1 MINLNKLFT
10 KVKNCSNNPIT
21 DVNYSKKN
29 IYFLKFLKSQGFIS
43 SFKKI
48 GKNGLRVTF
57 KLDIFGNSS
66 LSFFRVLYGNK
77 KLRPLSSLNRDY
89 FYSNFNSFFSR
100 SQLKTF
106 KGKKTPK
113 RKDLDNVLLI
123 LK

>member
-1 MINLNKLFT
+1 MLKQPYYWCELF
-10 KVKNCSNNPIT
+10 
-21 DVNYSKKN
+21 KKKYLFFEVFE
-29 IYFLKFLKSQGFIS
+29 ISRFYKF
-43 SFKKI
+43 FKKI
-48 GKNGLRVTF
+48 GKNGLRITF

-113 RKDLDNVLLI
+113 RKDLENVLLI